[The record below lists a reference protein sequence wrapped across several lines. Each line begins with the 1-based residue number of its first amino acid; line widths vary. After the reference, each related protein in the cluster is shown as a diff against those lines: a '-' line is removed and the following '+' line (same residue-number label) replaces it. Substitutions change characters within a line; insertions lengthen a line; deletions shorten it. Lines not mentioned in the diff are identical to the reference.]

1 VFSEIELAEN
11 EMPGLMETRKK
22 YAEDQPLKG
31 ARIAGCLHMSTSLLP
46 FGGRP
51 FFRTTLRNTV
61 DQSLSETTLAWNFLR
76 RQTIVSMQFC

>member
-1 VFSEIELAEN
+1 
-11 EMPGLMETRKK
+11 MPGLMETRKK

-51 FFRTTLRNTV
+51 FFFRTILQNTT
-61 DQSLSETTLAWNFLR
+61 DQSLSETTLA
-76 RQTIVSMQFC
+76 